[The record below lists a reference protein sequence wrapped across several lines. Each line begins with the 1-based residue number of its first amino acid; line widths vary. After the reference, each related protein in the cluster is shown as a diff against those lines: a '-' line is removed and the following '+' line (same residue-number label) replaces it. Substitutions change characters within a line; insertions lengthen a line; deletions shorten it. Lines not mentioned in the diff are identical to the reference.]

1 MKAFTPKKP
10 TKAPTPAK
18 TIPPLR
24 ATPMPTI
31 LPATPK
37 DPPKAAPKA
46 PPPIAPIL
54 SLVVTTLVAFPIGV
68 FFNSSSFLIASCF
81 IARASASSLCR
92 SASSRSI
99 VFFLSLSALNAEIIK
114 IIRIII
120 IIEGL
125 NNADQNDIILVSDV
139 DEIPNLEKI
148 NFKKIS
154 EKLILFNQ
162 GMFYY
167 KFNLK
172 LPNFIWTGTKA
183 CKKKNLF
190 SPQWLRNI
198 KDKKYPFYRID
209 TLFSKTKYTNIKFII
224 EGGWHFTNIKTA
236 EEIRNKLK
244 SYLHHREF
252 DVDPISVEDINKIIN
267 NKIAIYDLNVDK
279 RSNKFGNGKKLE
291 NYEINSLPKYLQ
303 NNSEKYKEWID

>member
-1 MKAFTPKKP
+1 MYFDEE
-10 TKAPTPAK
+10 
-18 TIPPLR
+18 IVLDLR
-24 ATPMPTI
+24 
-31 LPATPK
+31 LN
-37 DPPKAAPKA
+37 
-46 PPPIAPIL
+46 
-54 SLVVTTLVAFPIGV
+54 TLNEYVDYFVIV
-68 FFNSSSFLIASCF
+68 ESSFNHKGEKRELKFNLKKFEKFSK
-81 IARASASSLCR
+81 
-92 SASSRSI
+92 
-99 VFFLSLSALNAEIIK
+99 K
-114 IIRIII
+114 IIYLVYDEVPQK
-120 IIEGL
+120 IELINSADNEGEKSRKYIFNAYLRENAQRNYIAKGL
-125 NNADQNDIILVSDV
+125 NLADPNDIILISDV

-148 NFKKIS
+148 NFNKIS
-154 EKLILFNQ
+154 EKLIFFNQ
-162 GMFYY
+162 SMFYY

-172 LPNFIWTGTKA
+172 LPNLIWTGTKA

-252 DVDPISVEDINKIIN
+252 DVDPISIEDINKIIN
-267 NKIAIYDLNVDK
+267 DKIAIYDLNVDK